1 MITKRKSTLF
11 MILTVVMGLSLES
24 HAQFKIDK
32 KTRTQ
37 ELDFEAL
44 ALQGQ
49 IRTPEGAFLMH
60 KRGLKFRPIT
70 QLQKDIDLK
79 IRQQIGRWEGEQ

>member
-1 MITKRKSTLF
+1 MKNQISKVNRV
-11 MILTVVMGLSLES
+11 ILVTMLMLSNLAF
-24 HAQFKIDK
+24 AQFKIDK

-44 ALQGQ
+44 SLQGQ

-70 QLQKDIDLK
+70 QLQRDIDLK

>member
-1 MITKRKSTLF
+1 MMPNKLMSILVILVIGMI
-11 MILTVVMGLSLES
+11 LSLES